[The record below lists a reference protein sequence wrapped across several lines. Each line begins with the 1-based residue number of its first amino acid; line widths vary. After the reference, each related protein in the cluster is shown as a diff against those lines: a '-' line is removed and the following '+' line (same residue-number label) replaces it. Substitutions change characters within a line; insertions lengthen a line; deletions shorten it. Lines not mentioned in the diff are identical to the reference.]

1 MVREFHETFGHG
13 IGEKPQIPKASVV
26 DFRVDFIK
34 KEANELL
41 AGAVVGDLIE
51 VADGLGDIQYVL
63 DGFFLECGLQDK
75 KDAIMAE
82 IHRSNM
88 SKGCATPEEAEQTI
102 SMLVGALGTSES
114 DYEYKL
120 VGDLFVVYR
129 LIDNKVQ
136 KSINYSPPELKAI
149 VYGVE

>member
-1 MVREFHETFGHG
+1 MVQEFHETFGHG
-13 IGEKPQIPKASVV
+13 IAEKPSIPNAGVV

-41 AGAVVGDLIE
+41 AGAVVNDLVE

-63 DGFFLECGLQDK
+63 DGFFLECGLHDK

-88 SKGCATPEEAEQTI
+88 SKGCANEEEAVATI
-102 SMLVGALGTSES
+102 EHIALTNGGLHI
-114 DYEYKL
+114 DYEYRK
-120 VGDLFVVYR
+120 VGDIFVVYR
-129 LIDNKVQ
+129 KKDNKVQ
-136 KSINYSPPELKAI
+136 KSINYSPPNLEAI
-149 VYGVE
+149 IYA